1 MHRSKASIVSIIL
14 LSSAGLSL
22 AETTSQG
29 APSTADAPAA
39 AIPVGEISWD
49 AGIDGVSLIFDNSG
63 KLDRLVST
71 FRQPVTIPDASG
83 IRKAKTIAEEKAKA
97 AIVRFTD
104 EQISSERVISQVESD
119 VTSTTYAK
127 ATGVN
132 STTTRQMVESVTE
145 LTKSYASGSLTG
157 VIVLEQGYD
166 AETQEV
172 WVTVGISNK
181 TKGAAAAVQQMLTEP
196 AAPADPT
203 EKASETD
210 ADCCDA
216 AGSTKSSNTGSW

>member
-1 MHRSKASIVSIIL
+1 MKPVIL
-14 LSSAGLSL
+14 A
-22 AETTSQG
+22 AVFATTATYSFGQTATSTGNEG
-29 APSTADAPAA
+29 ATQQATQINS
-39 AIPVGEISWD
+39 GEITWD
-49 AGIDGVSLIFDNSG
+49 AGVDGVSLIFDASG
-63 KLDRLVST
+63 RLERLIST
-71 FRQPVTIPDASG
+71 FRQPVSIPDASG

-145 LTKSYASGSLTG
+145 LTKSYAAGTLTG

-166 AETQEV
+166 AETQEA
-172 WVTVGISNK
+172 WVTVGISDK
-181 TKGAAAAVQQMLTEP
+181 TKGAAAAVQQLINEP
-196 AAPADPT
+196 VAPADPT
-203 EKASETD
+203 DQADEQD

>member
-1 MHRSKASIVSIIL
+1 MHLIKSVIL
-14 LSSAGLSL
+14 AAVLTTTATYSFAQT
-22 AETTSQG
+22 TTSTG
-29 APSTADAPAA
+29 NEEAA
-39 AIPVGEISWD
+39 QQATGVNSGEITWD
-49 AGIDGVSLIFDNSG
+49 AGVDGVSLIFDASG
-63 KLDRLVST
+63 RLERLIST
-71 FRQPVTIPDASG
+71 FRQPVSIPDASG

-181 TKGAAAAVQQMLTEP
+181 TKGAAAAVQQMLAEP
-196 AAPADPT
+196 VAPADPT
-203 EKASETD
+203 EQATET
-210 ADCCDA
+210 DCCDA